1 MKYTVKEGNTL
12 WSIAR
17 KFYVMVEDNME
28 ANSNILFFK
37 PYHKNS
43 FLLNNFFF

>member
-1 MKYTVKEGNTL
+1 MKYKVISGNTI

-17 KFYVMVEDNME
+17 KFYVMVEDIME

-37 PYHKNS
+37 PCHKNR
-43 FLLNNFFF
+43 FPIK